1 MSVASSLPSALQDVK
16 ERLRA
21 ALDADGESTPEF
33 DIDEWLQDWLERP
46 QPSLGGARPVQLLD
60 SAEGLESVRRTLG
73 ALLSGAYQ

>member
-16 ERLRA
+16 ERLQA

-46 QPSLGGARPVQLLD
+46 QPSLGGARPVQLLNP
-60 SAEGLESVRRTLG
+60 AEGLESVRRTLG